1 MNTEQTTEIEAKAEI
16 TEAKAPG
23 SVDGVDS
30 SVSDEVAEAN
40 AQATDSHT
48 ESVNDRLLK
57 ESKTWKAKATEAQ
70 KELERLKEAERKKQ
84 GKWQEIAQETQAKFE
99 DLQKKII
106 KQKVAT
112 SLAQAAPKYGWA
124 GKNLDTLLRLGD
136 HSLLQ
141 YDEAGESV
149 EGVETYME
157 ALKKA
162 EPTLFRNVDAR
173 INDKAP
179 NASAPN
185 SKKQPTTFDE
195 KYQELTAKLAQSLGQ

>member
-1 MNTEQTTEIEAKAEI
+1 MTKEETTEIEAKAEI
-16 TEAKAPG
+16 TEAKASG
-23 SVDGVDS
+23 NVDGVEN
-30 SVSDEVAEAN
+30 SVSDDVAAANAEAN
-40 AQATDSHT
+40 NSQA

-84 GKWQEIAQETQAKFE
+84 GKWQEIAQETQTKLE

-149 EGVETYME
+149 EGVESYME

-162 EPTLFRNVDAR
+162 EPTLFRNIDAR

-195 KYQELTAKLAQSLGQ
+195 QYRELTSKLAQSLGQ